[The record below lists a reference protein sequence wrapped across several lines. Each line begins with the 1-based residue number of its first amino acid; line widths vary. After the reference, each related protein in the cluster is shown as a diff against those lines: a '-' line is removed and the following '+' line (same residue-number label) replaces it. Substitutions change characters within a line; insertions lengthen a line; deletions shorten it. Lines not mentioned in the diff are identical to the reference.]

1 MIATWNDRRDGMSAV
16 GFSDVVMLLN
26 DDPEE
31 IEGEADHFVH
41 WIGGRVELLHD
52 GREFSDCSRT
62 EC

>member
-1 MIATWNDRRDGMSAV
+1 MIATSHDRRDGMSAV
-16 GFSDVVMLLN
+16 GFSNVVMLLN

-41 WIGGRVELLHD
+41 WIGGRVQLLRD
-52 GREFSDCSRT
+52 GSEFSGCSRI